1 MRYGTR
7 FNPLTQSG
15 NYTYRPFEHSDT
27 LHFLHIVQI
36 CYTSHPH
43 TNNCISE
50 QHYPVSPY
58 KALHSEPRNELPQ
71 ANYVTFSLMADN
83 GDPGSIP
90 DQSMWNLLWTKW
102 HSDRFLSQYFN
113 FPCQYHSTNAP
124 YPFIHL
130 PPTLH
135 NFFLP
140 VFQFSPVSNIPP
152 MLHTHSFTYHPR
164 CIMFFYQYFTFPLSV
179 SFHQCSIPNHS
190 PTTHAV

>member
-1 MRYGTR
+1 MCLLRGTDLIFIYKSTFCSHSVFTCFVWIWEEAEITSLYSIYWLVFITETDCVYCAVRTGCLNTIRFRISSQKVTGSISSHLQYSHIRHRVLKDRSIMRYGTR

-43 TNNCISE
+43 KNNCISE

-90 DQSMWNLLWTKW
+90 D
-102 HSDRFLSQYFN
+102 
-113 FPCQYHSTNAP
+113 
-124 YPFIHL
+124 
-130 PPTLH
+130 
-135 NFFLP
+135 
-140 VFQFSPVSNIPP
+140 
-152 MLHTHSFTYHPR
+152 
-164 CIMFFYQYFTFPLSV
+164 
-179 SFHQCSIPNHS
+179 
-190 PTTHAV
+190 